1 MIIESTIKWR
11 YFFILLSNVHW
22 ISDEMTLRF
31 HNHIRFIF
39 RKKKL
44 ETITTHYDNCFKNF
58 SKKSLKCSTFWKCST
73 FSYWFRRRWVN
84 KKNMSTFTVVDNDQQ
99 RIRKLQN
106 EVIRLRNET
115 KISKLK
121 IRIKRFR
128 AKVDATTFAE
138 SFFVIIKNVSASRK
152 KIVFDD
158 DETTK
163 SMTIF
168 HKSLKF
174 NKLKNYKEF
183 FEKKHRHWMRDAK
196 LIFIKNFDYFSN
208 DRTKILWCMTFLIDD
223 SQTQWF
229 NHCVNDLKL
238 NDVIFDDFENF
249 LLNLIVDS
257 MNRRLNVYERWKKLN
272 KIRIKKLRFSKFIWK
287 IWKVICSNSKKF
299 IKRLFFLLNFVMSL
313 NKKFLISKTFRI
325 FEKIF

>member
-1 MIIESTIKWR
+1 
-11 YFFILLSNVHW
+11 
-22 ISDEMTLRF
+22 
-31 HNHIRFIF
+31 
-39 RKKKL
+39 
-44 ETITTHYDNCFKNF
+44 
-58 SKKSLKCSTFWKCST
+58 
-73 FSYWFRRRWVN
+73 
-84 KKNMSTFTVVDNDQQ
+84 MSTFTVVDNDQQ

-183 FEKKHRHWMRDAK
+183 FEKKHRH
-196 LIFIKNFDYFSN
+196 
-208 DRTKILWCMTFLIDD
+208 
-223 SQTQWF
+223 
-229 NHCVNDLKL
+229 
-238 NDVIFDDFENF
+238 
-249 LLNLIVDS
+249 
-257 MNRRLNVYERWKKLN
+257 
-272 KIRIKKLRFSKFIWK
+272 
-287 IWKVICSNSKKF
+287 
-299 IKRLFFLLNFVMSL
+299 
-313 NKKFLISKTFRI
+313 
-325 FEKIF
+325 